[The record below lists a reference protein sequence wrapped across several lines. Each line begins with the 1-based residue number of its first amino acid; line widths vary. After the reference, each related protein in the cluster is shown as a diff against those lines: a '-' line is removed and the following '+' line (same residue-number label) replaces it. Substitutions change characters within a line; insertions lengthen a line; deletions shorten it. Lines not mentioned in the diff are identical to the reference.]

1 MSVCSLDI
9 RKDIIEDAGE
19 RLTELKATVEG
30 NVGFFANPNRASS
43 AINEVNKHFGDLVV
57 KEGEKGSFFI
67 DPSSSLVQEYLNEYN
82 STTAPEEEAAELQQQ
97 EIDRGGYTEE
107 DRGEFYQIKNI
118 FNSIIEVETTL
129 KPLNKSPDRIGS
141 ITKLDEVLKK
151 AGLSPEFRKQFID
164 LLNNHPELKSIRL
177 SNILSSYLKQFTKGY
192 DRAYYEAINNP
203 LSKKLE
209 DTLIKYFDKF
219 HIQRE
224 ELNNL
229 KARFGVDSVGVFDV
243 LSKTIYYANN
253 RNLLTLP
260 EEYGHVFVELLGNVS
275 SRKAKNP
282 LFTYLFESI
291 ETWEGYERV
300 FNDYKDKYLT
310 KEGRADI
317 YRIKKEAIGQAIGIA
332 LVSNFKNNQ
341 SKSSSLWTK
350 LLSKDRDFWT
360 KIQDAID
367 YVSDLF
373 KGVNYVN
380 INVEVDNIAKDIL
393 NNNYSKLDRLQ
404 KDTSNYNLLSYDET
418 IENQNKKDGGVA
430 LEFMQWFSKLGNII
444 TGSLAY
450 RQQGTTYRPEIDALH
465 DIDMIVTS
473 DVHNIDLSKEESESE
488 ILNNEY
494 FKKVKEKYPD
504 LDFLYVFPSK
514 KGGSTYVTVN
524 AIWSKDQK
532 LKDRFKSY
540 TGSFNDRLEKFTE
553 QELAQMYLFD
563 FFLIPKSS
571 EEYIVRKDE
580 KYGLNLAHFNFS
592 FYEKLNMMGR
602 PKDAFDYQNWKL
614 FDPKD
619 AIAPDFNDR
628 LTYYQLQ
635 KSEEENTQIEEE
647 APMSKASTETL
658 AKVKEAAK
666 KMGIDIQALADYAR
680 KAKLDITTI
689 NGVADL
695 LRGVIAVAE
704 GKEDVA
710 LTEEMVH
717 LATAILEQTNPK
729 MVTEMI
735 SKIDKFK
742 IYDIT
747 LKQYS
752 GNKNYQL
759 PNGKPDIRKIKK
771 EAADKLIAELII
783 NESEGSTEFPELMQ
797 EIDRS
802 VVRGWWRST
811 LDWIQGLYK
820 KSNISI
826 FEEAAAQIIAG
837 EIGTVEDIKGE
848 GVFYQAVTAP
858 QQKLQQK
865 IVETKKF
872 LEKKVSDKTVE
883 VNPVLLETE
892 EAYNFY
898 ELTNPDG
905 AKETV
910 LKRVT
915 DRVQEWYNKKFKN
928 KTFSEAEKT
937 FNELKRTFGIEGH
950 KDFEEIHARYY
961 NPDGTKRTKPNPRPK
976 KTNLPS
982 AELYDKLENYYKEL
996 IKTFHPDTIIFS
1008 EVLIYDP
1015 KEKEAGTIDFVAMEP
1030 SGKTHILD
1038 WKFMHI
1044 ANDKNDVAWFKQEA
1058 FDIQLGRYKAMLKDA
1073 WGIKDFGKT
1082 RAIPILMT
1090 FRLKNRFRPAEGSTL
1105 DGIAIGS
1112 ANPAD
1117 IEDLRLLPVP
1127 EKAESTGIA
1136 EADELLVK
1144 LNAILKQVESQDVTE
1159 SEKEFKKERL
1169 NILRQ
1174 TIRVIQATGDI
1185 SYIVDTIEVM
1195 RKEGDQILNDYNI
1208 IYKDRP
1214 ATSKD
1219 STDPDLSKFSDDIN
1233 QFLQQSSIF
1242 SNLSNDI
1249 GDIIWNEKMVGK
1261 TRVEKEYIA
1270 QRKEILAKLDYEIK
1284 KIYKS
1289 RKEIVDV
1296 SRKFADKHVGQ
1307 RNSVI
1312 GLLRPE
1318 AVVGGIASNFRG
1330 VSDLGLASL
1339 NILQRL
1345 TQMAQGRAKATA
1357 FDEVK
1362 ELMDLREK
1370 IVSKTTDVRKFIQQI
1385 YQKDDKGG
1393 LVNKLIYKYSKD
1405 FRETV
1410 DKKFIEGG
1418 DIQWILKNIDIKAY
1432 KEEAKKVILDKI
1444 DQIKRM
1450 ALSGDDAQVK
1460 AKRKKLA
1467 EAVLMEFDISRPDF
1481 TGFNNHII
1489 KRHPLPKWYSEEY
1502 KNIEKDP
1509 DLLSLYN
1516 FIIKFNEKSKD
1527 VGYIDNQIMKTFLPF
1542 VTKTM
1547 AEELSMGNV
1556 ISAIGKFGD
1565 NLKFRVEDVGLGDI
1579 NQITGAIENSIP
1591 KYYTHDFSKTE
1602 DGVNDYSNVSEDL
1615 FKNMILYIQ
1624 QVNKYKYM
1632 SEVEGQLKLVKT
1644 IEEFKETHLRS
1655 NNQGDVILVNGKP
1668 EEEKNNDK
1676 NAKMFDDFLRVLLY
1690 DQKYVLSNTDTPL
1703 YIGKLTNFLKGAV
1716 NKVAG
1721 REILKPSEETSPTS
1735 LIKIMDAANRAFQI
1749 KTLGLEFI
1757 PGAVNLFGGNVQMM
1771 AQAGKY
1777 FKGKEFTKNERKIL
1791 SQEFTN
1797 DEEKKTF
1804 IELINTFMPMK
1815 DDPSYEMYKEAGL
1828 SFLTKQNLGDM
1839 LMVTMRYPEQLI
1851 EKATFLTLLDNSM
1864 VVDGKIVNI
1873 RQYVSKKYA
1882 GRYKSSSAYSTSK
1895 EAIEKEIEELK
1906 RTSSISATKK
1916 LEDGKLVIPGLD
1928 LNDREAILGLTTLS
1942 RRIARNALGN
1952 MSDGDINR
1960 MSMSIWTKS
1969 MMVFKGWIPKLADT
1983 RFSELRKTTDDFSV
1997 EIKYDEEGNAYAEG
2011 QQYEIGRLRLL
2022 GYVFMKSFT
2031 EKGMNITDILR
2042 VNDNGVIALDKLYL
2056 DFAKSYEE
2064 RTGEKFTMNED
2075 EFKDMII
2082 TNLQNQIRELAILAS
2097 LFAATLAMGFVAPDD
2112 DEDKAT
2118 KNAFRF
2124 AQRTLD
2130 KFVGELS
2137 FFYNPIEF
2145 EKILS
2150 GSAFPAIGLI
2160 TDMTKFLHHFWLQ
2173 ITGLDLDPTTSF
2185 DDARKKA
2192 MPIKYAAKALPI
2204 TKSMLTYGAILSSDF
2219 AKEFDITIQK
2229 ESNR

>member
-19 RLTELKATVEG
+19 RLTKLKATVEG
-30 NVGFFANPNRASS
+30 DVGFFANPNIASS
-43 AINEVNKHFGDLVV
+43 AINDVNKQFGDLVV

-67 DPSSSLVQEYLNEYN
+67 DPSPSLVQEYLNDYN
-82 STTAPEEEAAELQQQ
+82 STTTPEEEAAELQQQ

-107 DRGEFYQIKNI
+107 DRGEFYQVKNI

-141 ITKLDEVLKK
+141 VTKLDEILKK
-151 AGLSPEFRKQFID
+151 AGLSPEFRKQFIE
-164 LLNNHPELKSIRL
+164 LLDKHPELKSIRL

-224 ELNNL
+224 ELDNL

-243 LSKTIYYANN
+243 LSKTIYYAKN

-260 EEYGHVFVELLGNVS
+260 EEYGHVFVELLGSIS

-291 ETWEGYERV
+291 EEWEGYERV

-310 KEGRADI
+310 KEGKVDI

-341 SKSSSLWTK
+341 SKNSSIWNK

-373 KGVNYVN
+373 KGVDYIN

-473 DVHNIDLSKEESESE
+473 DVHNIDLSKESSEAE

-553 QELAQMYLFD
+553 QELSQMYLFD

-614 FDPKD
+614 FNPKD
-619 AIAPDFNDR
+619 AIVPDFNDR

-635 KSEEENTQIEEE
+635 KSKEENAQIEEE

-658 AKVKEAAK
+658 NKVKEAAK

-680 KAKLDITTI
+680 KAKLDVTTV

-695 LRGVIAVAE
+695 LRGVIAIAE

-735 SKIDKFK
+735 SKIDRFK

-752 GNKNYQL
+752 GNKVYQL

-771 EAADKLIAELII
+771 EAVDKLIAELII

-802 VVRGWWRST
+802 IVRGWWRST
-811 LDWIQGLYK
+811 LDWIQGTYK

-826 FEEAAAQIIAG
+826 FEESAAQIIGG
-837 EIGTVEDIKGE
+837 EIGTVEDIEGE
-848 GVFYQAVTAP
+848 GVFFQVVTAP

-865 IVETKKF
+865 IAETKKF

-910 LKRVT
+910 LNRVT
-915 DRVQEWYNKKFKN
+915 NRVQDWYAKKFKN
-928 KTFSEAEKT
+928 KTFSEAEKA

-961 NPDGTKRTKPNPRPK
+961 NSDGTKKAKPDPRPK
-976 KTNLPS
+976 KINLPS
-982 AELYDKLENYYKEL
+982 AELYDKLENYYRQL
-996 IKTFHPDTIIFS
+996 VGTFHPDAIIFS

-1044 ANDKNDVAWFKQEA
+1044 ANDRNDVAWFKQEA
-1058 FDIQLGRYKAMLKDA
+1058 FDIQLGRYKAMLKDV

-1136 EADELLVK
+1136 EADELIVK

-1174 TIRVIQATGDI
+1174 TIRTIQATGDI

-1195 RKEGDQILNDYNI
+1195 RKEGEQIINDYDV
-1208 IYKDRP
+1208 IYKNRP

-1219 STDPDLSKFSDDIN
+1219 STDPDLSNFSDDIN

-1270 QRKEILAKLDYEIK
+1270 QRKEILAKLDYETK

-1289 RKEIVDV
+1289 RKEIIDV

-1362 ELMDLREK
+1362 ELMELREK
-1370 IVSKTTDVRKFIQQI
+1370 IVNKTTDVRKFIQQI

-1418 DIQWILKNIDIKAY
+1418 DRKWLAENVDIPAY
-1432 KEEAKKVILDKI
+1432 MEEAKKLMTDRLE
-1444 DQIKRM
+1444 QIKKM
-1450 ALSGDDAQVK
+1450 TLSGNDVEVK
-1460 AKRKKLA
+1460 IKRKKLS
-1467 EAVLMEFDISRPDF
+1467 EAVLMEFDVSRLDF
-1481 TGFNNHII
+1481 TGFNNFLI

-1556 ISAIGKFGD
+1556 LSAIGKFGD
-1565 NLKFRVEDVGLGDI
+1565 NLKFKVEDVGLGNI

-1668 EEEKNNDK
+1668 EEEKNNEK

-1703 YIGKLTNFLKGAV
+1703 YIGKLVNFLKGAV

-1721 REILKPSEETSPTS
+1721 REVLKPNEDISPTS
-1735 LIKIMDAANRAFQI
+1735 LIKTMDAANRAFQV
-1749 KTLGLEFI
+1749 KTLGWEFI

-1797 DEEKKTF
+1797 DEDKKTF

-1828 SFLTKQNLGDM
+1828 SKLTQINLGDM

-1906 RTSSISATKK
+1906 RTSSISAIKK
-1916 LEDGKLVIPGLD
+1916 LENGKLVIPGLD

-1960 MSMSIWTKS
+1960 MSMSVWTKS

-2031 EKGMNITDILR
+2031 EKGMSIIDILK
-2042 VNDNGVIALDKLYL
+2042 VNDNGIIALDKLYL
-2056 DFAKSYEE
+2056 EFAKSYEE

-2082 TNLQNQIRELAILAS
+2082 TNLQNQIRELVILAS
-2097 LFAATLAMGFVAPDD
+2097 LFAAALAMGFVAPDD

-2173 ITGLDLDPTTSF
+2173 ITGLDLDPETSF